1 MRLNRKTAVRAVFG
15 GLTLLLA
22 AGCSTPAEKFQKQLG
37 RGGKV
42 YLPQGVLELKQPLS
56 IGPGVRNLELIGS
69 KETVI
74 RPHAEFQGGAFIRC
88 RSCKNVRL
96 RGFVIEGTANSASA
110 LPVDIPPSEVP
121 FLNHYQGNG
130 ITMDGADGVLVSGV
144 TFRDISSFAVLVS
157 QSKNVRIENVAV
169 LNSGSRNSRGR
180 NNTTGGILF
189 EEGSDRWEVLDS
201 RFEKILGNGVWTH
214 SRYNSP
220 RNSNGLIKGNTFT
233 TIGRDAVQVGHANR
247 VRVVGNKGK
256 LIGYPIDIIDVEN
269 NATPVGVDTAG
280 KVDESYYT
288 DNTFEEVNGKC
299 FDLDGFHDG
308 EVARNVCINRG
319 KPEDY
324 PHGHFGLVMNNTF
337 PEMRS
342 QLITVRDNVF
352 DGMKFG
358 GLFVIGA
365 GHKIIGNKLLNLNR
379 AACNERKAEFGCVA
393 FPDEPD
399 VMKAGIY
406 LGQRAERPDP
416 VEEILIENNQITG
429 HQMKS
434 NCILY
439 APRVNPATLQSKGNV
454 CTDVVYR
461 DDSLPKL
468 GDQKATPTQG
478 DEYRVLQMPE
488 VK

>member
-1 MRLNRKTAVRAVFG
+1 MRLNWIFG
-15 GLTLLLA
+15 GLLLVFL
-22 AGCSTPAEKFQKQLG
+22 AGCSTPAQKIQKQIAA
-37 RGGKV
+37 GGKV
-42 YLPQGVLELKQPLS
+42 YLPNGVLELTKPLE
-56 IGPGVRNLELIGS
+56 IAPGIRNLELIGS
-69 KETVI
+69 RETVI
-74 RPHAEFQGGAFIRC
+74 RPSADFQGNAFIRC

-96 RGFVIEGTANSASA
+96 RGFVIEGSAGNA
-110 LPVDIPPSEVP
+110 TVLPMDLPPSDVP
-121 FLNHYQGNG
+121 FLTHFQNNG
-130 ITMDGADGVLVSGV
+130 ITADSADGLSISEV
-144 TFRDISSFAVLVS
+144 TFRDIASFAVIVS
-157 QSKNVRIENVAV
+157 HSKNVRIEKVNV
-169 LNSGSRNSRGR
+169 LNSGTRNSRGR

-201 RFEKILGNGVWTH
+201 NFDKILGNGVWTH

-220 RNSNGLIKGNTFT
+220 RNSNGLIKGNTFN
-233 TIGRDAVQVGHANR
+233 TIGRDAIQVGHANR
-247 VRVVGNKGK
+247 VRVLFNKGK

-280 KVDESYYT
+280 KVDESYYN
-288 DNTFEEVNGKC
+288 DNQFEEVNGKC

-319 KPEDY
+319 RPEDY

-342 QLITVRDNVF
+342 QLVTIRDNVF

-358 GLFVIGA
+358 GLFIIGA
-365 GHKIIGNKLLNLNR
+365 NHKILNNRLLNLNR
-379 AACNERKAEFGCVA
+379 ASCNDRKAEFGCVG

-399 VMKAGIY
+399 LMRAGIY

-416 VEEILIENNQITG
+416 AENIVIDNNQISG
-429 HQMKS
+429 YQMKA

-439 APRVNPATLQSKGNV
+439 APKVNPATLQSKGNT
-454 CTDVVYR
+454 CDDVVWK
-461 DDSLPKL
+461 DDKELTFPSKAKAPTP
-468 GDQKATPTQG
+468 GD
-478 DEYRVLQMPE
+478 DYRVLPMPE